1 MSEMTLE
8 EYQTLGID
16 EKGRRFQEAARKAVR
31 AALLE
36 HKRHNNPVA
45 VWRDGKVVIVPPEE
59 ISETGEI
66 IPPSMV
72 TKT

>member
-1 MSEMTLE
+1 MTKITLE
-8 EYQTLGID
+8 DYEKTGLD
-16 EKGRRFQEAARKAVR
+16 ERGRRFEQAAQEAVR

-45 VWRDGKVVIVPPEE
+45 VWRDGKVVMVPPEE

-66 IPPSMV
+66 IEPP
-72 TKT
+72 K